1 MAKRNP
7 FLVTKTVNGKAKTF
21 DNTNHGVL
29 YPNFDIRE
37 GAMLGTF
44 NHGPTGKELTAL
56 AVPAQG
62 GYALVL
68 HEGKE
73 VYARGKLTSGRGRI
87 AFEGTVGEGVKIVAF
102 SATDTRGDEYLQIRP
117 DKRDAAKHQEQV
129 EQARSL
135 ADQLTL
141 WANQA

>member
-7 FLVTKTVNGKAKTF
+7 FLKQGTLNGKPHTF
-21 DNTNHGVL
+21 DNTNQGVL
-29 YPNFDIRE
+29 YPRFDVRE
-37 GAMLGTF
+37 GALMGTF
-44 NHGPTGKELTAL
+44 NHGPTGKELTFL
-56 AVPAQG
+56 AIPSKN
-62 GYALVL
+62 GYALML
-68 HEGKE
+68 HEGAE
-73 VYARGKLTSGRGRI
+73 VYARGEMKRVGGKV
-87 AFEGTVGEGVKIVAF
+87 AFAGEIGEGVKIVAF
-102 SATDTRGDEYLQIRP
+102 SARNSNGKYLQIRP